1 MGSPDATIWFVGNMD
16 ETAVSEST
24 TEKDVMDSAVIAR
37 LIEILKTPSPN
48 LQRKASSI
56 LEFLTIIEQHLN
68 TILSADIESGLEAVF
83 QQKIL
88 DDTESDMD
96 DLELTFRSGKTCG

>member
-1 MGSPDATIWFVGNMD
+1 MD
-16 ETAVSEST
+16 ETVVSEST
-24 TEKDVMDSAVIAR
+24 TGKDVMNSAVIAR
-37 LIEILKTPSPN
+37 LIEILKTPSLN

-56 LEFLTIIEQHLN
+56 LEFLTTIEQHLD

>member
-1 MGSPDATIWFVGNMD
+1 MLWPPNSSLSIRACSHLFRIHSYSGHLGA
-16 ETAVSEST
+16 
-24 TEKDVMDSAVIAR
+24 
-37 LIEILKTPSPN
+37 PSPN

-56 LEFLTIIEQHLN
+56 LEFLTIIEQHLD
-68 TILSADIESGLEAVF
+68 TILLADIESGLEAVF
-83 QQKIL
+83 QKKIL